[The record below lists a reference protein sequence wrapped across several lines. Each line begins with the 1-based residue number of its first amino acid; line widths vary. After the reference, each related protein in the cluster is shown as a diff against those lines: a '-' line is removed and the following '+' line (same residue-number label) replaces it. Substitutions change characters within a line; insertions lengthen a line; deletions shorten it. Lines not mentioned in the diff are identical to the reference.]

1 MLRGI
6 CSILIIAA
14 LVTSC
19 GNSGTK
25 EISSKSGLSE
35 TTTKVEFDSLS
46 ANPDK
51 YVGKNIIVEGKVV
64 HVCVNSG
71 KKLFI
76 TGNNPDVMLFI
87 AAGENM
93 PKFPMELLGSEV
105 IVEGLITKIGGPDSP
120 AVENCETEK
129 TLSEQPALANVIM
142 EYKSHTVK

>member
-6 CSILIIAA
+6 FSILIIAA
-14 LVTSC
+14 IVTSC

-35 TTTKVEFDSLS
+35 STTKVEFDSLS

>member
-1 MLRGI
+1 M
-6 CSILIIAA
+6 
-14 LVTSC
+14 

-35 TTTKVEFDSLS
+35 STTKVEFDSLS